1 MIGKQREDRKVSMQ
15 YRGLIGAGLAQGKN
29 VSVGAIPRL
38 TVKLGLLKEVLA
50 SVDAIS
56 RLTNLILV
64 GLSGR
69 NGE

>member
-1 MIGKQREDRKVSMQ
+1 MSMQ
-15 YRGLIGAGLAQGKN
+15 YRGLTGAGLAQGKN

-38 TVKLGLLKEVLA
+38 KVKLGA

-56 RLTNLILV
+56 RLTNLILR

-69 NGE
+69 KGE

>member
-1 MIGKQREDRKVSMQ
+1 MQ
-15 YRGLIGAGLAQGKN
+15 YRGLTGAGLAQGKN

-38 TVKLGLLKEVLA
+38 TIKLGLLKEVLA
-50 SVDAIS
+50 SVGAIS

-64 GLSGR
+64 GLFGR

>member
-1 MIGKQREDRKVSMQ
+1 MERTVRCRCNIEALQELGWLK
-15 YRGLIGAGLAQGKN
+15 GKN

-38 TVKLGLLKEVLA
+38 TVKLGLLKEVSE

-56 RLTNLILV
+56 RLTNLMLR

-69 NGE
+69 KGE

>member
-1 MIGKQREDRKVSMQ
+1 MQ
-15 YRGLIGAGLAQGKN
+15 YQGLTGAGLAQGKN

-38 TVKLGLLKEVLA
+38 TVKLGLLKEVSA

-56 RLTNLILV
+56 RLTNLILR

-69 NGE
+69 KGE

>member
-1 MIGKQREDRKVSMQ
+1 MSMQ
-15 YRGLIGAGLAQGKN
+15 YQGLTGAGLAQGKN

-38 TVKLGLLKEVLA
+38 TVKLGLLKEVSA

-56 RLTNLILV
+56 RLTNLILR

-69 NGE
+69 KGE